1 VCISEPFQSL
11 PNFGYGI
18 SFFGQWGGLKSVSIF
33 KRGPI
38 YWYRFVFDGKR
49 IQATTRQGNPRVARQ
64 IEAAHRTALAKGMVG
79 IKEPKRVP
87 ILRDFAQRFIDSIQV
102 RSADKPK
109 TIEFYAQQL
118 ARLLEHQ
125 DLANARIS
133 DIDEALIED
142 FVRHRSQ
149 QVSPASVNRALATL
163 RRLLRLAQEWHV
175 IDRVPRIRML
185 QGEYNRE
192 FVLTHDQEAAYI
204 EAAPQPLRDV
214 AVLILD
220 TGLRVGEAL
229 ALKWPDVHLVP
240 LNGSRLGF
248 IHIRQGKTRNA
259 IRNVSIT
266 SRVLEILAE
275 HKSLATS
282 EYVFPGLGNGHLLV
296 SSLDH
301 AHRRTREALK
311 FPRQFVLHS
320 LRHTFLTRLGL
331 AGVEAFTIMKL
342 AGHSSV
348 TVSQRYVHP
357 TPQAME
363 NAVERLEQLNRHAA
377 LGDGSKAEIRQLPAT
392 ILATAVEPTPAS
404 H

>member
-1 VCISEPFQSL
+1 M
-11 PNFGYGI
+11 
-18 SFFGQWGGLKSVSIF
+18 SIF
-33 KRGPI
+33 KRGPV

-49 IQATTRQGNPRVARQ
+49 IQKTTRQGNPRVARQ

-87 ILRDFAQRFIDSIQV
+87 ILKDFAQRFIDSIQI

-109 TIEFYAQQL
+109 TVEFYAQQL

-204 EAAPQPLRDV
+204 EAAPQPLKDI
-214 AVLILD
+214 AILILD

-266 SRVLEILAE
+266 SRVLEILAK
-275 HKSLATS
+275 HQSSSSAAS
-282 EYVFPGLGNGHLLV
+282 EYVFLGPTTSHLLV

-311 FPRQFVLHS
+311 LPRQFVLHS

-363 NAVERLEQLNRHAA
+363 NAVERLEQLNRSA